1 MPSQNP
7 LESCLVEDGE
17 QGPYADLT
25 IDLAFKKAFNPD
37 DKACRNDLVNLLND
51 VLGPQLKHPIQT
63 VHTRNVAQN
72 FSGSAKSRTA
82 IFDLHCADDRGNLI
96 EIEVQ
101 IRRMENFI
109 KRLGFYAGMMV
120 ANQSETGD
128 DWNFEVKPTYVIAI
142 SREEVF
148 PDDQSVHRGTV
159 TDLKT
164 GKQLMDLYNFTILEL
179 SKVPFFIE
187 KTSDNISKWL
197 FFFRY
202 LNRLK
207 KLPDA
212 LDERKFARL
221 TESSRV
227 SNFTKK
233 EFEAYQHM
241 YHEIWDRNALRNA
254 FIEDNPDFIEELRKK
269 ARAEV
274 GNEIAAAKA
283 REMAKAMLADGVPVD
298 RIAAYSGLSEDEIK
312 VLK

>member
-7 LESCLVEDGE
+7 LESCLVAPGE

-37 DKACRNDLVNLLND
+37 DKASRKDLVNLLND

-212 LDERKFARL
+212 LDEKKFARL

-227 SNFTKK
+227 SNFSRK
-233 EFEAYQHM
+233 EFEVYQHM

-254 FIEDNPDFIEELRKK
+254 FIKDNPDIFDDVR
-269 ARAEV
+269 
-274 GNEIAAAKA
+274 NAKA
-283 REMAKAMLADGVPVD
+283 REMAKALKANGVD
-298 RIAAYSGLSEDEIK
+298 IGIIANSSGLSEDEIRA
-312 VLK
+312 L

>member
-7 LESCLVEDGE
+7 LESYLVKDGE

-37 DKACRNDLVNLLND
+37 DKASRKDLVNLLND

-72 FSGSAKSRTA
+72 FSGSARSRTA

-164 GKQLMDLYNFTILEL
+164 GRQLMDLYNFTILEL

-212 LDERKFARL
+212 LDGKKFARL
-221 TESSRV
+221 TESSKV
-227 SNFTKK
+227 SNFTRK

-254 FIEDNPDFIEELRKK
+254 FIKDNPDIFDDVR
-269 ARAEV
+269 
-274 GNEIAAAKA
+274 NAKA
-283 REMAKAMLADGVPVD
+283 REMAKALKANSVD
-298 RIAAYSGLSEDEIK
+298 IGIIANSSGLSEDEIRA
-312 VLK
+312 L

>member
-1 MPSQNP
+1 MNNTAKSQQDS
-7 LESCLVEDGE
+7 LQECLVQEGE
-17 QGPYADLT
+17 QSPYADLT
-25 IDLAFKKAFNPD
+25 VDLAFKKAFNPD
-37 DKACRNDLVNLLND
+37 DKASRKDLVNLLND
-51 VLGPQLKHPIQT
+51 ILGPQLKHPIQT

-82 IFDLHCADDRGNLI
+82 IFDLHCADDQGNLI

-120 ANQSETGD
+120 ANQSEKGD
-128 DWNFEVKPTYVIAI
+128 DWNFEIKPTYVIAI
-142 SREEVF
+142 SREEIF
-148 PDDQSVHRGTV
+148 PDDRSVHRGTV

-212 LDERKFARL
+212 LDEKKFARL
-221 TESSRV
+221 TESSKV
-227 SNFTKK
+227 SNFTTK

-254 FIEDNPDFIEELRKK
+254 FIQDNPDFIEELRNEAAVK
-269 ARAEV
+269 ATTD
-274 GNEIAAAKA
+274 AK
-283 REMAKAMLADGVPVD
+283 REMAKAMLAKGISPDVV
-298 RIAAYSGLSEDEIK
+298 AACSGLSEDEIRA
-312 VLK
+312 L